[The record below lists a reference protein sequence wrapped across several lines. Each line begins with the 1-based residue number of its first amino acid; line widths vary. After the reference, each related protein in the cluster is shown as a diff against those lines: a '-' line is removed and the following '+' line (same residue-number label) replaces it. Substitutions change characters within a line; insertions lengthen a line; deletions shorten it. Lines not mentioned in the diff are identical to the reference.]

1 MEQRQRRQLLYA
13 EVEIVEGMQNVR
25 IPVSSQRKQE
35 NTNYTFINEESTR
48 ALLQTSH
55 ARQGLR

>member
-1 MEQRQRRQLLYA
+1 MEPRHRRQLLYA

-25 IPVSSQRKQE
+25 IPASTQRKQE